1 MTEPR
6 LILKTMPPRL
16 PRGMLERDRLLPFWT
31 SARECTA
38 IAVVAP
44 AGFGKTTLLL
54 QWRRQ
59 WMEQGALVA
68 WLGIDAQDK
77 PMRFILALLQALRD
91 ASGRAAFDTFAT
103 RYGSESGQ
111 EVAMLTALLGEIA
124 LLGTETVLVLD
135 DAERLPEPTVHDSL
149 QYLLLNAPANLHV
162 VIGSRS
168 LLPMRTSELTAKGN
182 LAVLGMEDLRL
193 RLGESIEILR
203 RRLGARLDVHQ
214 AAKLH
219 EAVQGWPIGLQFAI
233 ARIGFEGD
241 PAAAAD
247 ALSARRG
254 DLRDY
259 FVEFLLSRLPAPDA
273 GFLVRVAILDHLSV
287 PLCEAVTGNPRA
299 AGLLDWL
306 ARETPLMMMDGHED
320 WGRLHP
326 LARDF
331 LLDRFE
337 RLPRAE
343 QVELHTR
350 ASGWFAE
357 HGRFHQAACHAL
369 AIGDEARAHAY
380 AMKSLWALGTQGRL
394 AEAREWLERIPPRLL
409 ANDVSI
415 KLAASWIFALGDRN
429 GEALQIALEVADDP
443 SGTPLRCMAALRVAG
458 GAAIY
463 ADHLGLVPRVLA
475 RWPQATGQPEEPLYA
490 IAPLNANAILAL
502 HSGACAEVRRL
513 AAQAATYGNA
523 GSLRLAAALAQV
535 MVGLSH
541 LWDGKPCQAE
551 AVLHPALTLAERDEG
566 RRGVVACVH
575 AAVLAT
581 ALLERGQPATAE
593 ALLANRLDVIESS
606 FPDIILAAYLT
617 LSRIAA
623 GRGDER
629 RALAALD
636 GLDSLA
642 RHRQLPRL
650 QMHGLAE
657 RIRIHT
663 TGGRVETAGKLVAD
677 LDRLAP
683 AFQHETLL
691 VFAPQYLLT
700 SAIAKAYMAL
710 ARRELDETERQLR
723 SADALAEQLHRGHDA
738 QTIKVLRA
746 VAARQRD
753 PGGAR
758 ALLSEAVGLA
768 NLGGNTRLLVDTHP
782 LAVRMAEELQETIA
796 GALPAPFAQAAMA
809 TPLPPA
815 PPLSLVPVRQGLLTA
830 KETEVLHLLD
840 KGMSNKLIARTLD
853 ISSETV
859 KWHLKNLFQK
869 LSAGTRRHAVDRARL
884 LGLVDS

>member
-16 PRGMLERDRLLPFWT
+16 PRGMLERGRLLPFWT

-91 ASGRAAFDTFAT
+91 ASGRAAFDALAS
-103 RYGSESGQ
+103 RYGSKDGQ
-111 EVAMLTALLGEIA
+111 EIAMLTALLGEIA

-135 DAERLPEPTVHDSL
+135 DAERLPKPTALASL

-168 LLPMRTSELTAKGN
+168 PLPMRTSELRAKGN
-182 LAVLGMEDLRL
+182 LAVLGKEDLRL
-193 RLGESIEILR
+193 RLEESIEILR

-233 ARIGFEGD
+233 ARIEFEGN
-241 PAAAAD
+241 PIAAAD

-259 FVEFLLSRLPAPDA
+259 FVEFLLSRLPEPDA
-273 GFLVRVAILDHLSV
+273 GFLVRVAILDHLSA

-299 AGLLDWL
+299 ASLLDWL

-337 RLPRAE
+337 RLPRVE

-357 HGRFHQAACHAL
+357 HGRFHQAARHAL

-380 AMKSLWALGTQGRL
+380 AMKSLWMLGTQGRL
-394 AEAREWLERIPPRLL
+394 AEAREWLERIPPQRL

-429 GEALQIALEVADDP
+429 GEALQIALEVAGDP
-443 SGTPLRCMAALRVAG
+443 SSTPLRCMAALRVAG

-463 ADHLGLVPRVLA
+463 ADHLGLVPQVLA
-475 RWPQATGQPEEPLYA
+475 RWPQATEQSEEPLYA
-490 IAPLNANAILAL
+490 IAPLNGHAILAL

-513 AAQAATYGNA
+513 AAQAATYGSA

-551 AVLHPALTLAERDEG
+551 AVLYPALALAERDEG

-575 AAVLAT
+575 AAVLAA
-581 ALLERGQPATAE
+581 ALLERDQPATAE
-593 ALLANRLDVIESS
+593 TLLANRLDVIEGS
-606 FPDIILAAYLT
+606 FPDIILAAYLA

-629 RALAALD
+629 RALATLD
-636 GLDSLA
+636 GLDALA
-642 RHRQLPRL
+642 KHRQLPRL

-657 RIRIHT
+657 RIRIHA
-663 TGGRVETAGKLVAD
+663 TGGRIETAGRLVAE
-677 LDRLAP
+677 LERLAP
-683 AFQHETLL
+683 AFQHETLQIF
-691 VFAPQYLLT
+691 VPQYLLT
-700 SAIAKAYMAL
+700 GAIAKAYVAL
-710 ARRELDETERQLR
+710 ARQQPGEAERQLQ
-723 SADALAEQLHRGHDA
+723 SADALAGQLHRGRDA
-738 QTIKVLRA
+738 QAVKVLRA
-746 VAARQRD
+746 VATRQRD
-753 PGGAR
+753 PDGAQ
-758 ALLSEAVGLA
+758 ALLSEAIGLA

-782 LAVRMAEELQETIA
+782 LAVRMADELQGTTA
-796 GALPAPFAQAAMA
+796 ALVQVV
-809 TPLPPA
+809 LPPA
-815 PPLSLVPVRQGLLTA
+815 PPAPSMPIRQGLLTA
-830 KETEVLHLLD
+830 KEAEVLHLLD